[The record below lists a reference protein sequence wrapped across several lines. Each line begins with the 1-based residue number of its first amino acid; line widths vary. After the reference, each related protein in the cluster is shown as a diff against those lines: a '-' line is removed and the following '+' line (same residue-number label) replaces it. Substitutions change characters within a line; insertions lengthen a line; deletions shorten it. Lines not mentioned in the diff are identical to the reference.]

1 VLIHCHAGISRSATI
16 ILAYLMINEKLSL
29 GEAFKYVQSKRK
41 IISPNLNFM
50 GQLMI
55 LNREMG
61 HTFNMNEIM

>member
-1 VLIHCHAGISRSATI
+1 
-16 ILAYLMINEKLSL
+16 MINEKLSL